1 MRAGGAFLPR
11 KGEPVHALTGGEEW
25 RPARAGAMPPHF
37 VGRNSALLRPRLAA
51 RTAPAPFL
59 PPLPTKST
67 ILRGPLFCEKR
78 ECAVHGGRE
87 KTGARKACLRF
98 YACLLPAAQCKRGF
112 GCRRID
118 SLLFSLPL
126 TWRLQGWCA
135 YRFLSVGHSVGAA
148 APGGPFLQPHPST
161 DRPSRGRALSRP
173 APLGQPLF

>member
-1 MRAGGAFLPR
+1 MRAGGPLLALAGGEAFLPR
-11 KGEPVHALTGGEEW
+11 KGKPVHALTGGEEW
-25 RPARAGAMPPHF
+25 RPARAGAMHPPF
-37 VGRNSALLRPRLAA
+37 RRKKLRS
-51 RTAPAPFL
+51 APFL

-98 YACLLPAAQCKRGF
+98 YACLLPATQCKRGF
-112 GCRRID
+112 GCCRID

>member
-1 MRAGGAFLPR
+1 MRAGRLFSPERGSLYSPFGR
-11 KGEPVHALTGGEEW
+11 GGLEVSDGWCNAPPISSEEITLCSV
-25 RPARAGAMPPHF
+25 PSSSPHKIYDF
-37 VGRNSALLRPRLAA
+37 A
-51 RTAPAPFL
+51 
-59 PPLPTKST
+59 
-67 ILRGPLFCEKR
+67 GPLFCEKR

-112 GCRRID
+112 GCCRID

-126 TWRLQGWCA
+126 TWRLQGWSA

-148 APGGPFLQPHPST
+148 APGGPFLQTHPST

>member
-1 MRAGGAFLPR
+1 MSFPPVRVGLYLPLR
-11 KGEPVHALTGGEEW
+11 TGEIGSQRWLVQCT
-25 RPARAGAMPPHF
+25 PHF

-112 GCRRID
+112 GCCRID

-126 TWRLQGWCA
+126 TWRLQGWYA

-148 APGGPFLQPHPST
+148 APGGPFLQTHPST